1 MMKFFK
7 QTSKDLLTLKA
18 DGSKRLKW
26 HVDAS
31 FAIHNDFRSHTGGTL
46 TMGKG
51 AITSISR
58 KQGMNTR
65 SSTEAEVVAADEVV
79 GPMLWTK
86 LFLEAQGYP
95 VEENILF
102 QDNKSAMLLEANG
115 RKSAGKRSRHLNIRY
130 FFVTDQVEKGN
141 LSIEYCPTDQMLADY
156 MTKPL
161 HGAKFAGFRRE
172 LMNLPVACQM
182 MMVACFAAPSTADDS
197 C

>member
-65 SSTEAEVVAADEVV
+65 SSTEAEVVAADKVV
-79 GPMLWTK
+79 GPMLWTR

-161 HGAKFAGFRRE
+161 HGAKFAGFRQE

-182 MMVACFAAPSTADDS
+182 MMLACFVTSTADDS